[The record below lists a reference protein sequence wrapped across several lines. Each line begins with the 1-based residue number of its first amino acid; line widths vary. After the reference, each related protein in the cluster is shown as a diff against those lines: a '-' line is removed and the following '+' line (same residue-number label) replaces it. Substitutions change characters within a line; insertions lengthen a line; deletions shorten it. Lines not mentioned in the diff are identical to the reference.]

1 MTRDTRR
8 WIALL
13 AGPVA
18 VIGIAVAGAV
28 FSPDIRA
35 PEPNPHPI
43 TFDERWHERVTV
55 PLAEVGTP
63 AWWAA
68 EDGTL
73 QPVQGLRPGL
83 PFPVPVRTI
92 PVKP

>member
-1 MTRDTRR
+1 MRGTTRR
-8 WIALL
+8 WLALL

-18 VIGIAVAGAV
+18 VIGIAITGAV
-28 FSPDIRA
+28 FRPDIRA
-35 PEPNPHPI
+35 PEPDPRPV
-43 TFDERWHERVTV
+43 TFDELWRDRVTA
-55 PLAEVGTP
+55 PLAGIGTP

-83 PFPVPVRTI
+83 PFPVPVRTVPI
-92 PVKP
+92 KP